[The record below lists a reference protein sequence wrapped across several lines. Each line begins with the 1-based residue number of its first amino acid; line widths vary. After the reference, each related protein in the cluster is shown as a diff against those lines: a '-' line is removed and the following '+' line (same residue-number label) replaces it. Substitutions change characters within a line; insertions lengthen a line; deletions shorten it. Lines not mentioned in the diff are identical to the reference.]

1 MNSVPL
7 RSSVAVNK
15 SPKVL
20 TGSLREIH
28 VSVTGYESF
37 KAQLKLYPSTTQYVL
52 KDFVSS

>member
-37 KAQLKLYPSTTQYVL
+37 KAQLKLYPSMTQYVL
-52 KDFVSS
+52 KDFVS

>member
-7 RSSVAVNK
+7 RSSVAVNN

-52 KDFVSS
+52 KDFVS